1 MKLCILL
8 NFMALSIMLLISTST
23 EASRAVAATSAAVVP
38 SRLKSDSGRCR
49 GNGSASTLLYAKY
62 LRSAAAAAAAAAK
75 GKPTKSKNY
84 HKTCSFG

>member
-1 MKLCILL
+1 
-8 NFMALSIMLLISTST
+8 MALSIMLLISTST

-62 LRSAAAAAAAAAK
+62 LRSAAAAAAAAK